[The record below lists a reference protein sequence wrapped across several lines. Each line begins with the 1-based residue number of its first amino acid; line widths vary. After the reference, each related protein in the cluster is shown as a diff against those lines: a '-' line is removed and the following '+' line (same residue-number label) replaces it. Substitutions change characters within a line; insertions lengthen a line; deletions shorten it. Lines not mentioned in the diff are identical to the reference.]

1 MTTTKVTLEDITD
14 TIFSRD
20 NINKQQTY
28 HQIYQSSNYFS
39 ISQHGKIGDI

>member
-28 HQIYQSSNYFS
+28 HLLPCILIILASLNMVRLG
-39 ISQHGKIGDI
+39 IS